1 MGRDLEARLLRIAE
15 RDAVLAHLAR
25 HPEGNL
31 FLLDVA
37 MRLGA
42 PPPPGELRSE
52 VAAAWRRDEVVAVAA
67 LRPSVVFDAEAP
79 PEAIEALLPYLETLG
94 VGLIKSA
101 RPGVDHAW
109 SELRQRGRRRA
120 LLDRRETAWSLRAG
134 RARLREPGPV
144 HARPAAPEDLEAL
157 VVAARESLREEE
169 RPDPFAGDVRGFR
182 RWVRGRVP
190 RARVVEHAG
199 RVVFVGYADVQL
211 PEGWLIQ
218 GVYTWPEFRR
228 RGFAA
233 AGVSDLCREAFAA
246 GADHV
251 QLAVVEG
258 NAAGEGLYAGL
269 GFAPFGELRTILFAQ
284 A

>member
-1 MGRDLEARLLRIAE
+1 MAPGLEARSVGLAE
-15 RDAVLAHLAR
+15 RGAVLAYLAR
-25 HPEGNL
+25 QPEGNL
-31 FLLDVA
+31 FLLDVTA
-37 MRLGA
+37 RLGS

-52 VAAAWRRDEVVAVAA
+52 VVAVWRSGAVAGVAA
-67 LRPSVVFDAEAP
+67 LRPSVVFDAEAG
-79 PEAIEALLPYLETLG
+79 PEAIRVLMPHLETLG

-101 RPGVDHAW
+101 RAGVDHAW
-109 SELRQRGRRRA
+109 AELCRRGRRQA
-120 LLDRRETAWSLRAG
+120 LLDRRETAYALRAPG
-134 RARLREPGPV
+134 AGLREAPGPRT
-144 HARPAAPEDLEAL
+144 RPAAPPDLVAL

-169 RPDPFAGDVRGFR
+169 RPDPFAGDARGFR
-182 RWVRGRVP
+182 RWVRGRVE

-199 RVVFVGYADVQL
+199 RVVFVGYADVQR

-246 GADHV
+246 GARHV

-258 NAAGEGLYAGL
+258 NAAAERLYEGL
-269 GFAPFGELRTILFAQ
+269 GFEPFGELRTILFALG
-284 A
+284 

>member
-1 MGRDLEARLLRIAE
+1 MGRRIEARLLPVAE
-15 RDAVLAHLAR
+15 RGAVLARLAH
-25 HPEGNL
+25 HPEANL

-37 MRLGA
+37 ARLGSA
-42 PPPPGELRSE
+42 PPPGEQRGE
-52 VAAAWRRDEVVAVAA
+52 MAVAFEGGALAGVAA
-67 LRPSVVFDAEAP
+67 LRPSIAFDAEAA
-79 PEAIEALLPYLETLG
+79 PEAIDALLPFLETLG

-101 RPGVDHAW
+101 RAGVDRAW
-109 SELRQRGRRRA
+109 AELRRRGRRA
-120 LLDRRETAWSLRAG
+120 LLVRRETAYALRAS
-134 RARLREPGPV
+134 RARLRPAGPV
-144 HARPAAPEDLEAL
+144 RARPARAADLEAL

-169 RPDPFAGDVRGFR
+169 RPDPFAGDARGFR
-182 RWVRGRVP
+182 RWVEGRVT

-199 RVVFVGYADVQL
+199 RVVSVGYADVQR

-233 AGVSDLCREAFAA
+233 AAVSDLCREAFAA
-246 GADHV
+246 GARHV
-251 QLAVVEG
+251 QLAVVAG

-269 GFAPFGELRTILFAQ
+269 GFEAIGELRTILFAP

>member
-1 MGRDLEARLLRIAE
+1 MGQALDARLVRLSE
-15 RDAVLAHLAR
+15 RGAVLAHLAR
-25 HPEGNL
+25 RPEANL
-31 FLLDVA
+31 FLLDVST
-37 MRLGA
+37 RIGA

-52 VAAAWRRDEVVAVAA
+52 VAAAWRGDEVAGVAA
-67 LRPSVVFDAEAP
+67 LRPSVVFDAGMG
-79 PEAIEALLPYLETLG
+79 PEVIEALLPYLETLG

-101 RPGVDHAW
+101 KPGVDHAW
-109 SELRQRGRRRA
+109 SELRKRGRRRA
-120 LLDRRETAWSLRAG
+120 LLDRCETAWALRSAT
-134 RARLREPGPV
+134 ARLREPGSAR
-144 HARPAAPEDLEAL
+144 ARPAVAQDLDAL
-157 VVAARESLREEE
+157 VIAARESLREEQ

-233 AGVSDLCREAFAA
+233 VGVSELCREAFAA
-246 GADHV
+246 GASHV

-269 GFAPFGELRTILFAQ
+269 GFEPFGALRTILFAQ

>member
-1 MGRDLEARLLRIAE
+1 MGASLEVRLVRLTE
-15 RDAVLAHLAR
+15 RGAVLAHLAR
-25 HPEGNL
+25 RPESNL

-37 MRLGA
+37 ARLGT

-52 VAAAWRRDEVVAVAA
+52 VVAAWRGRTVAGVAA
-67 LRPSVVFDAEAP
+67 LRPSVVFDAEAG
-79 PEAIEALLPYLETLG
+79 PEAILALLPHLETLG

-101 RPGVDHAW
+101 RAGVDHAW
-109 SELRQRGRRRA
+109 AELCRRGRRQA
-120 LLDRRETAWSLRAG
+120 LLDRRETAYALRAG
-134 RARLREPGPV
+134 SVRLRDAGGV
-144 HARPAAPEDLEAL
+144 RARPAAAQDLDAL

-199 RVVFVGYADVQL
+199 RVVFVGYADVQR

-228 RGFAA
+228 RGFAS

-246 GADHV
+246 GARHV

-269 GFAPFGELRTILFAQ
+269 GFEPFGELRTILFALG
-284 A
+284 